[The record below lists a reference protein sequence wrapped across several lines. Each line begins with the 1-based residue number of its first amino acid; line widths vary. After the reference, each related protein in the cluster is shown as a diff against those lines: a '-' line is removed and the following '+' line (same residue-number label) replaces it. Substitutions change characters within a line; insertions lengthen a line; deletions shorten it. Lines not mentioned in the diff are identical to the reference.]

1 MRILID
7 ECLDWRL
14 CRALTEH
21 HCVSVKL
28 MGWGGLTNGILLQN
42 AQDKFDVFLTADTNL
57 TFQQNL
63 TRFRIAVVV
72 LEARSTRLLDTAELM
87 PQVLKV
93 LTTIQRGQ
101 VVRVLAK
108 N

>member
-21 HCVSVKL
+21 FCVSVNHRN
-28 MGWGGLTNGILLQN
+28 WGGLTNGMLLQK
-42 AQDKFDVFLTADTNL
+42 AQAEFDVFVTGDTNL

-63 TRFRIAVVV
+63 TKFDIAVIV
-72 LEARSTRLLDTAELM
+72 LEARA
-87 PQVLKV
+87 P
-93 LTTIQRGQ
+93 
-101 VVRVLAK
+101 A
-108 N
+108 

>member
-21 HCVSVKL
+21 YCVSVNQ
-28 MGWGGLTNGILLQN
+28 MNWGGLTNGMLLQK
-42 AQDKFDVFLTADTNL
+42 AQAEFDVFITGDTNL

-63 TRFRIAVVV
+63 TRFNIAVIV
-72 LEARSTRLLDTAELM
+72 LEARSTRFVDTAKLM
-87 PQVLKV
+87 PQV
-93 LTTIQRGQ
+93 TTIVTSIQPGQ
-101 VVRVLAK
+101 VIRVGPSF
-108 N
+108 